1 MTYIYLLAKFK
12 RLIRIPKKY
21 ADKSENRAYRY
32 TEARF
37 YI

>member
-21 ADKSENRAYRY
+21 AVTKKIFDQMESPQLPL
-32 TEARF
+32 
-37 YI
+37 